1 VGVAVLPESAA
12 RRFQRSMRVRLL
24 RITDAWAV
32 RKILICVNDLDRLP
46 SSTRRLVEHL
56 ARLGA
61 ASG

>member
-1 VGVAVLPESAA
+1 
-12 RRFQRSMRVRLL
+12 
-24 RITDAWAV
+24 V